1 MEALLTLLI
10 IILVSIIIN
19 KIATIA
25 LQRTGLPR
33 DVASFQA
40 QSAFSGVGFT
50 TSESEYVVNHP
61 VRRRIIRL
69 LILMGSAGITGA
81 IATLVLTFIGQT
93 REGAIIRLGLLALGL
108 LLLYIFAS
116 SQRIDKLI
124 GRIIEWALDRF
135 TTIRVVDYEALL
147 GVGHGYTIASFKV
160 SSDSWLAGKTLR
172 ETRLRDEGV
181 VVLGIYRRLKKGD
194 MIFLGAPGPETL
206 IQVGDE
212 LIVYGHEDT
221 IANLSKRL
229 KGVKGDEDH
238 IKMIQAHRARRRVE
252 EAKEKIE

>member
-1 MEALLTLLI
+1 
-10 IILVSIIIN
+10 
-19 KIATIA
+19 
-25 LQRTGLPR
+25 
-33 DVASFQA
+33 
-40 QSAFSGVGFT
+40 
-50 TSESEYVVNHP
+50 
-61 VRRRIIRL
+61 
-69 LILMGSAGITGA
+69 
-81 IATLVLTFIGQT
+81 
-93 REGAIIRLGLLALGL
+93 
-108 LLLYIFAS
+108 
-116 SQRIDKLI
+116 
-124 GRIIEWALDRF
+124 
-135 TTIRVVDYEALL
+135 EALL